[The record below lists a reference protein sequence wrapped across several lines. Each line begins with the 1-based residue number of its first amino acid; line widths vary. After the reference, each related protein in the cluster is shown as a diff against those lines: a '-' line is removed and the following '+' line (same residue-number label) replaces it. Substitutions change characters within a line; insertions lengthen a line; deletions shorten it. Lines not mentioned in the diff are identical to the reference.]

1 MPASTALHFE
11 TIARAIAFVRAHPH
25 LPPEAVAEALGL
37 DRARWRRVLAEWAEL
52 TPERFVY
59 CLCRAYARERL
70 SLTPELLPETLASAP
85 ATAGQARAGQLTWE
99 AMPPTEPRAAGH
111 AIELGHG
118 LAVTPFGDALLAWTR
133 RGVCHL
139 AFRCTDEAAL
149 FGELHHLWPT
159 AALVRDDAHARS
171 LAQRIFP
178 SRSPSTSATAAARP
192 SGAVDATDADRGGV
206 RLVLRGTAFQV
217 RVWSA
222 LMRIP
227 RGRLL
232 SYRQLATLLGMPAA
246 PRSVGSAIAAN
257 TLGYLVP
264 CHRLIRADGD
274 VGEFRWGSERK
285 LAMLAWEAS

>member
-37 DRARWRRVLAEWAEL
+37 DRVRWRRVLAEWAEL
-52 TPERFVY
+52 TPERFVH
-59 CLCRAYARERL
+59 CLSRAYARERL

-99 AMPPTEPRAAGH
+99 AMPPAEPRAAGH

-118 LAVTPFGDALLAWTR
+118 LAVTPFGDALLAWTG

-171 LAQRIFP
+171 LALRIFP

-274 VGEFRWGSERK
+274 AGEFRWGSERK

>member
-37 DRARWRRVLAEWAEL
+37 DRVRWRRVLAEWAEL
-52 TPERFVY
+52 TPERFVH
-59 CLCRAYARERL
+59 CLGRAYARERL

-99 AMPPTEPRAAGH
+99 AMPPTEQRAAGH

-118 LAVTPFGDALLAWTR
+118 LVVTPFGDALLAWTG

-149 FGELHHLWPT
+149 LAELHHLWPT
-159 AALVRDDAHARS
+159 AALVRDDAHARG

-178 SRSPSTSATAAARP
+178 SHSPSTSATAAARP

-274 VGEFRWGSERK
+274 AGEFRWGSERK

>member
-1 MPASTALHFE
+1 MTASITLHYE
-11 TIARAIAFVRAHPH
+11 TIARAIAFVRAYPH
-25 LPPEAVAEALGL
+25 RTPAPDAVADALGL
-37 DRARWRRVLAEWAEL
+37 DPGQWRQVLAEWAGI
-52 TPERFVY
+52 TPERFLH
-59 CLCRAYARERL
+59 CLGRAYARERL
-70 SLTPELLPETLASAP
+70 TRTPELLPELQGGGPERTEHSRP
-85 ATAGQARAGQLTWE
+85 LTWE
-99 AMPPTEPRAAGH
+99 AMTPAAIRAAARGI
-111 AIELGHG
+111 ALGHG
-118 LAVTPFGDALLAWTR
+118 LASTPFGDALLAWSA
-133 RGVCHL
+133 RGLCHL
-139 AFRCTDEAAL
+139 AFRSTDEAAL
-149 FGELHHLWPT
+149 LAELHQLWPT
-159 AALVRDDAHARS
+159 ATLVRDDAHARS

-178 SRSPSTSATAAARP
+178 SRSPSTSATAAALP
-192 SGAVDATDADRGGV
+192 SGKIDEADSDRGGV
-206 RLVLRGTAFQV
+206 HLLLRGTPFQV

-274 VGEFRWGSERK
+274 AGEFRWGSERK

>member
-37 DRARWRRVLAEWAEL
+37 DRVRWRRVLAEWAEL
-52 TPERFVY
+52 TPERFVH
-59 CLCRAYARERL
+59 CLSRAYARERL

-99 AMPPTEPRAAGH
+99 AMPPAEPRAAGH

-118 LAVTPFGDALLAWTR
+118 LAVTPFGDALLAWTG

-149 FGELHHLWPT
+149 LAELHQLWPT
-159 AALVRDDAHARS
+159 ATLVRDDAHARS
-171 LAQRIFP
+171 LAPRIFP
-178 SRSPSTSATAAARP
+178 SRSPSTSATAAALP
-192 SGAVDATDADRGGV
+192 SGKIDEADSDRGGV
-206 RLVLRGTAFQV
+206 HLLLRGTPFQV

-232 SYRQLATLLGMPAA
+232 SYRQLAALLGMPAA

-274 VGEFRWGSERK
+274 AGEFRWGSERK

>member
-37 DRARWRRVLAEWAEL
+37 DRARWRRVLSEWAEL
-52 TPERFVY
+52 TPERFVHY
-59 CLCRAYARERL
+59 LGRAYARERL

-99 AMPPTEPRAAGH
+99 AMPPAEPRAAGH

-118 LAVTPFGDALLAWTR
+118 LVVTPFGDALLAWTG

-149 FGELHHLWPT
+149 LAELHHLWPT

-171 LAQRIFP
+171 LALRIFP

-192 SGAVDATDADRGGV
+192 SGAVDATDADLGGV

-274 VGEFRWGSERK
+274 AGEFRWGSERK

>member
-1 MPASTALHFE
+1 
-11 TIARAIAFVRAHPH
+11 
-25 LPPEAVAEALGL
+25 
-37 DRARWRRVLAEWAEL
+37 
-52 TPERFVY
+52 
-59 CLCRAYARERL
+59 
-70 SLTPELLPETLASAP
+70 
-85 ATAGQARAGQLTWE
+85 
-99 AMPPTEPRAAGH
+99 MPPAEPRAAGH

-118 LAVTPFGDALLAWTR
+118 LAVTPFGDALLAWTG

-149 FGELHHLWPT
+149 LAELHHLWPT
-159 AALVRDDAHARS
+159 AALVRDDAHARG

-178 SRSPSTSATAAARP
+178 SHSPSTSATAAARACGTV
-192 SGAVDATDADRGGV
+192 GAADADRGGV

-227 RGRLL
+227 RGHLL
-232 SYRQLATLLGMPAA
+232 SYRQFAALLGMPAA

>member
-149 FGELHHLWPT
+149 FAELHHLWPT

>member
-52 TPERFVY
+52 TPERFVH
-59 CLCRAYARERL
+59 CLSRAYARERL

-149 FGELHHLWPT
+149 LAELHHLWPT

-171 LAQRIFP
+171 LAPRIFP

-192 SGAVDATDADRGGV
+192 AGAVDATDADRGGV

-232 SYRQLATLLGMPAA
+232 SYHQLATLLGMPAA

>member
-52 TPERFVY
+52 TPERFVH
-59 CLCRAYARERL
+59 CLGRAYARERL
-70 SLTPELLPETLASAP
+70 SPTPELLPETLASAP

-99 AMPPTEPRAAGH
+99 AMPPAELRAAGH

-118 LAVTPFGDALLAWTR
+118 LAVTPFGDALLAWTG

-149 FGELHHLWPT
+149 LAELHHLWHT
-159 AALVRDDAHARS
+159 AAIVRDDAHARS
-171 LAQRIFP
+171 LVQRIFP
-178 SRSPSTSATAAARP
+178 SRSPSTSATAAARAC
-192 SGAVDATDADRGGV
+192 GTVDAADADRGGV

-246 PRSVGSAIAAN
+246 ARSVGSAIAAN

-274 VGEFRWGSERK
+274 VGEFRWGRERK
-285 LAMLAWEAS
+285 LAMLAWEAT

>member
-25 LPPEAVAEALGL
+25 LPPEAVTEALGL

-59 CLCRAYARERL
+59 CLGRAYARERL

-99 AMPPTEPRAAGH
+99 AMPPAEPRAAEH

-118 LAVTPFGDALLAWTR
+118 LAVTPFGDALLAWTG

-149 FGELHHLWPT
+149 LAELHHLWPT

-178 SRSPSTSATAAARP
+178 SRSPSTSASAAARP

-264 CHRLIRADGD
+264 CHRLIRANGD

-285 LAMLAWEAS
+285 LAMLVWEAS

>member
-52 TPERFVY
+52 TPERFVH
-59 CLCRAYARERL
+59 CLSRAYARERL

-133 RGVCHL
+133 LGVCHL

-171 LAQRIFP
+171 LAPRIFP

>member
-37 DRARWRRVLAEWAEL
+37 DRVRWRRVLAEWAEL
-52 TPERFVY
+52 TPERFVH
-59 CLCRAYARERL
+59 CLSRAYARERL

-118 LAVTPFGDALLAWTR
+118 LAVTPFGDALLAWTG
-133 RGVCHL
+133 RGLCHL

-149 FGELHHLWPT
+149 LAELRQLWPT
-159 AALVRDDAHARS
+159 AALGRDDAHARS
-171 LAQRIFP
+171 LAQRIFTAH
-178 SRSPSTSATAAARP
+178 SPSTSAAAAAEP
-192 SGAVDATDADRGGV
+192 TSTIDATDPDRGGV
-206 RLVLRGTAFQV
+206 HLLLRGTPFQI

-232 SYRQLATLLGMPAA
+232 SYRQLAALLGMPAA

-274 VGEFRWGSERK
+274 AGEFRWGSERK